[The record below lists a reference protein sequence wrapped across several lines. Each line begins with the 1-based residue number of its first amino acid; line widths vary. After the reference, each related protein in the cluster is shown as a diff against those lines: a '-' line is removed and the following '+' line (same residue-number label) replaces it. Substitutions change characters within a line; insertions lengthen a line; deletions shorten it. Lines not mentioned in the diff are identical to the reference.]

1 MEGHRLDI
9 HHSLSARRAGAT
21 GLLHDHRDGV
31 GFIEKAKTPVRI
43 CEPIQAAHEPALRG
57 RCPAKT
63 PDRDYSSGRSR
74 KTGSESTLPVRSCRQ
89 VELNS

>member
-43 CEPIQAAHEPALRG
+43 SLPPISGINVNTTSNKDPEGVRDKRADPV
-57 RCPAKT
+57 CP
-63 PDRDYSSGRSR
+63 
-74 KTGSESTLPVRSCRQ
+74 
-89 VELNS
+89 